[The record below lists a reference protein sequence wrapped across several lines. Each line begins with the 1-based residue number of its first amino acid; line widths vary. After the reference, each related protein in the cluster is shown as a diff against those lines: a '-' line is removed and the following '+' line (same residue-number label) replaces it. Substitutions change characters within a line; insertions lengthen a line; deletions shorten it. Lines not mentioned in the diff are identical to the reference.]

1 MLWLLNLGR
10 VDPGLRGKMDSSIG
24 KCLQWELLAGEDAAH
39 LPGMTQAE
47 VHRELM
53 GIQA

>member
-24 KCLQWELLAGEDAAH
+24 KSLLAGEDAAHH

>member
-10 VDPGLRGKMDSSIG
+10 VDPGLRGKTDSSIG
-24 KCLQWELLAGEDAAH
+24 KSLLAGEDTAH